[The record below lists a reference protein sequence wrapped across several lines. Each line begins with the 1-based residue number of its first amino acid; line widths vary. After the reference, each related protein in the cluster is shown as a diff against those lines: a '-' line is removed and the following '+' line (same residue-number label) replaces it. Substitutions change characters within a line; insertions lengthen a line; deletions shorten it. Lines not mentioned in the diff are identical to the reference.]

1 MKTVLPYV
9 VAAVLGLSCTQ
20 ALAQSQAEGQQACGN
35 DAFALCGDAIP
46 DAGRVAACLRKNYS
60 RVSAPCRQFMAS
72 YGKTH
77 RSKRYAERRRHHYRH
92 HHRRHHYSID

>member
-9 VAAVLGLSCTQ
+9 VAAVLGLSYTQ

-35 DAFALCGDAIP
+35 DALSLCSDAIP
-46 DAGRVAACLRKNYS
+46 DAGRVAACLHKKYS
-60 RVSAPCRQFMAS
+60 QVSAPCRRYMAS

-77 RSKRYAERRRHHYRH
+77 KKKAHTARQH
-92 HHRRHHYSID
+92 HHHKHHHSSG